1 MEAVILA
8 GGKGT
13 RLAEMASDLP
23 KPLVPVLG
31 APVLDYQIESLRRSG
46 VTDVTIVVGH
56 LGQQIKDHFGSG
68 RPLGPRLRYFTEDS
82 PLGTGGAL
90 AYLRDRLPD
99 PFVVLYGDLIL
110 DLDFARLFAFH
121 GQQQSLCTLV
131 LHPNNHPYD
140 SDLVVPDS

>member
-23 KPLVPVLG
+23 KALVPVLG
-31 APVLDYQIESLRRSG
+31 TPVLDYQIESLRRSG

-68 RPLGPRLRYFTEDS
+68 RPLGRSLGYFTEDT
-82 PLGTGGAL
+82 PLGTEGRL
-90 AYLRDRLPD
+90 AILPDRLPD
-99 PFVVLYGDLIL
+99 PWAVLYGDLIL
-110 DLDFARLFAFH
+110 DM
-121 GQQQSLCTLV
+121 
-131 LHPNNHPYD
+131 D
-140 SDLVVPDS
+140 S

>member
-23 KPLVPVLG
+23 KALVPVLG
-31 APVLDYQIESLRRSG
+31 TPVLDYQIESLRRSG

-82 PLGTGGAL
+82 TLGTGGAL
-90 AYLRDRLPD
+90 AYLRDR
-99 PFVVLYGDLIL
+99 
-110 DLDFARLFAFH
+110 
-121 GQQQSLCTLV
+121 
-131 LHPNNHPYD
+131 
-140 SDLVVPDS
+140 VPDHLFVISADSVLDSELA